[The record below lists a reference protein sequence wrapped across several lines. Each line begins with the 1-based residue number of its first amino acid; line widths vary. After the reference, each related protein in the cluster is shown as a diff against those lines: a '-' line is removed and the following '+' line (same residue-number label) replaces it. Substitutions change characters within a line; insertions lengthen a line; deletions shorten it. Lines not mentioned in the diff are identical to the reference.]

1 MTIQAPQ
8 IPLSTIV
15 VTHQTHPTLQTLPRE
30 QPVNMPRLPVSPT
43 RKGHIMADLL
53 VDQKHLEWSET
64 TNTIRFIAYVI
75 LAASL
80 CLFVAWILSGWAAK

>member
-1 MTIQAPQ
+1 
-8 IPLSTIV
+8 
-15 VTHQTHPTLQTLPRE
+15 
-30 QPVNMPRLPVSPT
+30 
-43 RKGHIMADLL
+43 MADLL